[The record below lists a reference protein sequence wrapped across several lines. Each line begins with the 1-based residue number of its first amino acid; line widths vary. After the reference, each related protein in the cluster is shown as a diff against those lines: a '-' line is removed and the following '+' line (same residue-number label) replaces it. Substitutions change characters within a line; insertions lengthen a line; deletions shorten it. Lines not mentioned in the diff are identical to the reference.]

1 MTLIYFYFLH
11 CVQNPLFCNVLLQS
25 AMEMVIVEVWLSLYL
40 LKFRGKIKLGLQL
53 LQIGSVIAARS
64 DSYLA

>member
-1 MTLIYFYFLH
+1 M
-11 CVQNPLFCNVLLQS
+11 LLQF
-25 AMEMVIVEVWLSLYL
+25 AVEMVIVVEVWLLLYL